1 MYLIYSLPLLLL
13 FFSTESTEAAD
24 DNPITT
30 RFHCRGSCCDHHEWC
45 RFWASVG
52 ECKSNRE
59 WMSDN
64 CQLACGT
71 CRRGATR
78 TSRPGVAPSVRPPRP
93 GRGRKPLSSPRGAQ
107 RSRRPNRK
115 LARPTRPSK
124 VSFRTT
130 PFARA
135 TRPRGRPTPRMFL
148 RHKGSSSALGPELVV
163 AVDVPPARPDMLM
176 PPPAREHLIL
186 HDIRF
191 SPPRRHESTPQQGNR
206 PDMLPPR
213 QDMMPPRQDMMPPR
227 QDMLPPRQ
235 DMMPPRFD
243 MVQPRPDVMQPR
255 QDMMPPRF
263 DVVQPRSDVM
273 PPRQDMMPPRFD
285 VVQPRPDMMQPR
297 PDVLPPRQ
305 DMMPPRFDMAQPRP
319 DMMQPRPDTMQPRP
333 DVLPPSPNM
342 LPPRPDVLPPSPDVL
357 PPRLDVLPP
366 SRQQLLLHERPQFSP
381 PEQHMPTDL
390 QDIRTDVMTTSMI
403 QQSRQ
408 GMLQEQVGPVAP
420 PGGPVIGA
428 PTFPEGRGATAAEMF
443 MSPGSTTPTGPFEP
457 FAQETMM
464 LDLPRTRTRPTR
476 PTRPK
481 LQQRTSARPRP
492 TPRPAFK
499 RQPITTSR
507 PTSPRTAAPRN
518 NRNAGRCQE
527 ILRDPLLAAEQM
539 WREHLVVSTED
550 NSNRRT
556 VDLDGVIRS
565 NLASACVPRM
575 DETSCERNTCY
586 NAYFR
591 TMDGTCNN
599 LQNPLRGAAYRPYT
613 RLLPTVYDNELSE
626 PVASMFPHLRP
637 SPREITRR
645 LTSSHASVVSDDYN
659 ALIMQFGQFI
669 SHDMAKTTL
678 IPSAKC
684 NVCQNITS
692 RCMAVPIAKDDPN
705 LGFRKNTCVRVS
717 RSSPICGSG
726 NQKPRQQLN
735 ENTGYIDASP
745 IYGSSVHDSE
755 KFRQGKTGF
764 LKLPAFNG
772 MQMLPFDQS
781 KCKSKKSC
789 TVIFTAGD
797 SRVNLFVGLSAWH
810 TIFTKEHNRIVSA
823 MIRMNP
829 HWDGERLYH
838 EARKIVGAEVQ
849 AIVYR
854 EWLPKILGAAFSSVV
869 GDYRGYDPSI
879 DATVANEFTS
889 AAFRFGHG
897 MIQEFYQRL
906 DPNFGNSSF
915 GALPFQK
922 GTLHSDVLVN
932 EGGPDPL
939 LRGMFSQNV
948 KRPQRVTTTVTEN
961 MFGSTDLS
969 SINIQRGRDHGH
981 PSYTKYRELCGM
993 GVATS
998 FDHLSRE
1005 ILNTGTRD
1013 KLQKV
1018 YGSVDRID
1026 LWVGALLEDPV
1037 VRGLVGPTVACIV
1050 GPQFKRTR
1058 DGDRFYYENPGV
1070 FTRAQLSEIRKSS
1083 LSRIICD
1090 NSNTI
1095 SMVPREAFRIGH
1107 LTPCSQIPQMDL
1119 SKWKE

>member
-1 MYLIYSLPLLLL
+1 MYFMYTLPLLL
-13 FFSTESTEAAD
+13 FFLYTQPAETAD
-24 DNPITT
+24 DNPITS
-30 RFHCRGSCCDHHEWC
+30 RFLCRGSCCDHHEWC

-78 TSRPGVAPSVRPPRP
+78 TPRPGVSPSSRPSRPGT
-93 GRGRKPLSSPRGAQ
+93 RGRRPLSSPRAPP
-107 RSRRPNRK
+107 RSRRPNVFRRPS
-115 LARPTRPSK
+115 RPTRPTLPRVTVK
-124 VSFRTT
+124 TT

-135 TRPRGRPTPRMFL
+135 SRPRIRPTPSETELFL
-148 RHKGSSSALGPELVV
+148 RGHQSSSSSALEPAVV
-163 AVDVPPARPDMLM
+163 VKLTADVPP
-176 PPPAREHLIL
+176 PPPLRHFVLHPEPPPIL
-186 HDIRF
+186 
-191 SPPRRHESTPQQGNR
+191 HESTVPQSFQSIAGTNSVNE
-206 PDMLPPR
+206 PR
-213 QDMMPPRQDMMPPR
+213 QETAEESRNQLDPA
-227 QDMLPPRQ
+227 LNILT
-235 DMMPPRFD
+235 FS
-243 MVQPRPDVMQPR
+243 QP
-255 QDMMPPRF
+255 
-263 DVVQPRSDVM
+263 
-273 PPRQDMMPPRFD
+273 
-285 VVQPRPDMMQPR
+285 
-297 PDVLPPRQ
+297 
-305 DMMPPRFDMAQPRP
+305 
-319 DMMQPRPDTMQPRP
+319 
-333 DVLPPSPNM
+333 
-342 LPPRPDVLPPSPDVL
+342 
-357 PPRLDVLPP
+357 
-366 SRQQLLLHERPQFSP
+366 
-381 PEQHMPTDL
+381 
-390 QDIRTDVMTTSMI
+390 QDIVSLSMGAPPALAASEVFTTPSTTS
-403 QQSRQ
+403 
-408 GMLQEQVGPVAP
+408 
-420 PGGPVIGA
+420 
-428 PTFPEGRGATAAEMF
+428 T
-443 MSPGSTTPTGPFEP
+443 MSSTTVSTTTTTTISTTSTSTATNTDAIAAIPMVPTI
-457 FAQETMM
+457 QERMPSEV
-464 LDLPRTRTRPTR
+464 PRTRTRPPPQPRTR
-476 PTRPK
+476 PPPFARSPPQSRTRPPPQPRS
-481 LQQRTSARPRP
+481 LARP
-492 TPRPAFK
+492 TPRPVFN
-499 RQPITTSR
+499 REPITTTTR
-507 PTSPRTAAPRN
+507 PTSPRTSPPARGG
-518 NRNAGRCQE
+518 RNAARCQE
-527 ILRDPLLAAEQM
+527 ILRDPLLAAEEM

-565 NLASACVPRM
+565 NLANACVPRM
-575 DETSCERNTCY
+575 DETSCERNICY
-586 NAYFR
+586 NVYFR

-599 LQNPLRGAAYRPYT
+599 LQNPLRGASYRPYT
-613 RLLPTVYDNELSE
+613 RLLPTIYDNELSE
-626 PVASMFPHLRP
+626 PVGSIFPQLRP

-659 ALIMQFGQFI
+659 AMIMQFGQFI
-669 SHDMAKTTL
+669 SHDLAKTTL

-692 RCMAVPIAKDDPN
+692 RCMAIPIAKDDPN
-705 LGFRKNTCVRVS
+705 AGFRKNTCVRVS

-781 KCKSKKSC
+781 KCKSRKSC

-810 TIFTKEHNRIVSA
+810 TIFTKEHNRLVS
-823 MIRMNP
+823 ILRSLNP

-869 GDYRGYDPSI
+869 GDYRGYDPTI
-879 DATVANEFTS
+879 DATIANEFTS

-939 LRGMFSQNV
+939 LRGMFSQSV

-993 GVATS
+993 GVATT

-1013 KLQKV
+1013 KLQSV

-1037 VRGLVGPTVACIV
+1037 VRGLVGPTIACIV

-1070 FTRAQLSEIRKSS
+1070 FTRQQLSEIRKSS

-1095 SMVPREAFRIGH
+1095 SMVPREAFRLGH

-1119 SKWKE
+1119 NKWKE